1 MSIYLVKKQEIDC
14 VEPFI
19 QDEIISSFLEENI
32 GIQSIGNWKTIETK
46 WNRENGELICDF
58 PFLLGTIPLC
68 NVEIYHKL
76 QEKLNLEGIEF
87 LPIRIENELYYI
99 MNPCL
104 SIKGILNKKQSK
116 IDYFSNGDIMWISK
130 YVFYPNE
137 IETSMFKIPEMYT
150 SIFATTSFVEFI
162 RENHFTGIEFEP
174 CAIKKESFLS
184 RIFK

>member
-1 MSIYLVKKQEIDC
+1 MSVFLLKKQDIDC
-14 VEPFI
+14 AEPLIEDDKILSLLKENFAT
-19 QDEIISSFLEENI
+19 QLSNGWKEAEAKWYREE
-32 GIQSIGNWKTIETK
+32 GK
-46 WNRENGELICDF
+46 LICDF

-184 RIFK
+184 RIF

>member
-1 MSIYLVKKQEIDC
+1 MSVFLAKKQNIDC
-14 VEPFI
+14 AEPLIEDDKILFLLEKRFGTQLSNKWKEVEA
-19 QDEIISSFLEENI
+19 
-32 GIQSIGNWKTIETK
+32 K
-46 WNRENGELICDF
+46 WYQEVGELICDF

>member
-1 MSIYLVKKQEIDC
+1 MSVFLLKKQDASC
-14 VEPFI
+14 AEPLI
-19 QDEIISSFLEENI
+19 EDDEALSFLEKNY
-32 GIQSIGNWKTIETK
+32 GIQLSDKWKEIEAK
-46 WNRENGELICDF
+46 WYREEGELICDF

-68 NVEIYHKL
+68 SLKVYHKL

-116 IDYFSNGDIMWISK
+116 IDYFSNGEIMWISK

-150 SIFATTSFVEFI
+150 SIFATASFVECI
-162 RENHFTGIEFEP
+162 KENHFTGMDFES